1 MSSNTFGKIFKYTS
15 WGESHGEAI
24 RCVIDGCPPNIE
36 LKEADIQKY
45 MDKRKPGT
53 SKFVTQRKEDDEVK
67 ILSGVFKGKTTG
79 TPISIIIWN
88 KDQRSKD
95 YGDIKNKFRPGH
107 ADLTY
112 FLKYGNRDFRGGG
125 RSSARE
131 TACRVAAGAIARKV
145 IKHITK
151 KDIEIKGAVTQVGEL
166 AVNPRYFDW
175 NQAAKNSLFCP
186 DKKMIP
192 IWEEYLGL
200 IRKKGLSVGA
210 RISVQAKNVP
220 SGLGEPIYGKLDTE
234 LAAAMM
240 SINAVKGVEIGLGN
254 ETVQKTGD
262 QNSDE
267 LRVDKRGKII
277 FSSNNSGGILGGIS
291 SGQDLIVSLSV
302 KPTSSILKSQK
313 TINDKLKNTTIST
326 HGRHDPCVGLRAV
339 PIAEA
344 MMACVLADQI
354 MRNKAQCG

>member
-1 MSSNTFGKIFKYTS
+1 MEKLS
-15 WGESHGEAI
+15 E
-24 RCVIDGCPPNIE
+24 CVIDGCPPNIE

-151 KDIEIKGAVTQVGEL
+151 KDIEI
-166 AVNPRYFDW
+166 
-175 NQAAKNSLFCP
+175 
-186 DKKMIP
+186 
-192 IWEEYLGL
+192 
-200 IRKKGLSVGA
+200 
-210 RISVQAKNVP
+210 
-220 SGLGEPIYGKLDTE
+220 
-234 LAAAMM
+234 
-240 SINAVKGVEIGLGN
+240 
-254 ETVQKTGD
+254 
-262 QNSDE
+262 
-267 LRVDKRGKII
+267 
-277 FSSNNSGGILGGIS
+277 
-291 SGQDLIVSLSV
+291 
-302 KPTSSILKSQK
+302 
-313 TINDKLKNTTIST
+313 
-326 HGRHDPCVGLRAV
+326 
-339 PIAEA
+339 
-344 MMACVLADQI
+344 
-354 MRNKAQCG
+354 

>member
-1 MSSNTFGKIFKYTS
+1 MSSNTFGKIFKFTT

-24 RCVIDGCPPNIE
+24 GCVIDGCPPNILLNE
-36 LKEADIQKY
+36 SDIQKY

-53 SKFVTQRKEDDEVK
+53 SKFVTQRKEDDKVN

-88 KDQRSKD
+88 KDHRSND

-112 FLKYGNRDFRGGG
+112 FLKYGNRDYRGGG

-131 TACRVAAGAIARKV
+131 TACRVAAGAVARKV
-145 IKHITK
+145 IKHIAK
-151 KDIEIKGAVTQVGEL
+151 KEIKIQGAVTQVGEL
-166 AVNPRYFDW
+166 SVNPRNFEW
-175 NQAAKNSLFCP
+175 KQVSKNSFFCP
-186 DKKMIP
+186 DKKIIP
-192 IWEEYLGL
+192 VWEEYLEA

-210 RISVQAKNVP
+210 KVIVEAKNVP
-220 SGLGEPIYGKLDTE
+220 AGIGEPIYGKLDTE

-254 ETVQKTGD
+254 ESIQKTGFE
-262 QNSDE
+262 NSDE
-267 LRVDKRGKII
+267 LKVDKRKKII

-291 SGQDLIVSLSV
+291 SGQDVQVSVSV

-313 TINDKLKNTTIST
+313 TINDKMKNTTIST

-344 MMACVLADQI
+344 MMACVLADQL
-354 MRNKAQCG
+354 MRHKAQCG